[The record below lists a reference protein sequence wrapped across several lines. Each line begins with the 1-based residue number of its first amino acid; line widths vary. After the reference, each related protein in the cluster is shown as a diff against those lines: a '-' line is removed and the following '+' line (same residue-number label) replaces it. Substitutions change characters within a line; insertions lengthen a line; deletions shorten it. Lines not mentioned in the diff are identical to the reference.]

1 MVNLFIQLFIFFT
14 VFQLR
19 DSDDALFLRL
29 LDGVTSKF
37 LSLVEYSSCRQLIKC
52 KAQSCYISWNVMF
65 SLISNT
71 LSFTH
76 TTYEIIKQ
84 SFQISYNFENIVPIL
99 HARRRLQWAASC
111 AQLTKEKN
119 K

>member
-65 SLISNT
+65 YLISNT

-84 SFQISYNFENIVPIL
+84 SFQISSHFENIVPIL

>member
-1 MVNLFIQLFIFFT
+1 MTCLMVNLFIQLFIFFT

-19 DSDDALFLRL
+19 DSDDALFLQL

-37 LSLVEYSSCRQLIKC
+37 LSLVEYSICRQLIKC
-52 KAQSCYISWNVMF
+52 KVQSCYISWNVMF

-71 LSFTH
+71 H

-84 SFQISYNFENIVPIL
+84 SFQISYHF
-99 HARRRLQWAASC
+99 
-111 AQLTKEKN
+111 
-119 K
+119 